1 MAPVILLAAC
11 THHAPVATV
20 EIIDTS
26 LSITPRAKNAVLS
39 AVGDQITSLGRGDIL
54 VVIPITN
61 DARDD
66 VGGRILRLQAPS
78 TRESYD
84 ADLKRFRADAQKR
97 FIAWASS
104 LDPHQRR
111 TDLLGALDAARQE
124 FASIPADDEHR
135 LIVAGDFLEDD
146 DVHEFVRDR
155 ALTSQARAR
164 VLAAD
169 LRAERGFVLPRA
181 TLCLGRL
188 ESRDFLPLP
197 EERKAAVQAFW
208 VEYLS
213 DKGKAPELHIDGT
226 GLLSGTG
233 GCSGNAQRASTNSKQ
248 NGGEP

>member
-1 MAPVILLAAC
+1 MTHETTPGGASCASRRLARGNR
-11 THHAPVATV
+11 T
-20 EIIDTS
+20 
-26 LSITPRAKNAVLS
+26 TPISS
-39 AVGDQITSLGRGDIL
+39 AFAQTRKSDSSPGR
-54 VVIPITN
+54 
-61 DARDD
+61 R
-66 VGGRILRLQAPS
+66 RS
-78 TRESYD
+78 TRTSG
-84 ADLKRFRADAQKR
+84 APT
-97 FIAWASS
+97 SS
-104 LDPHQRR
+104 
-111 TDLLGALDAARQE
+111 ALDAARQE